1 MSEQTIVLLIVTSVV
16 ILVDIYVAISLKGS
30 LKRVNPLVRRTI
42 WFLNIISW
50 VNSSIIL
57 FNMYVDP
64 RDGMYDRDFSEN
76 LVTGLF
82 MTFLVSK
89 LFYIAFLLI
98 QDAIGL
104 GNRTV
109 RAVRKQGRTPV
120 NESRRRFIGQTGL
133 VLAALPFTSMLW
145 GMVKGKYNYKVHRQV
160 LYYDDLPEAFD
171 GFTITQISDI
181 HSGSF
186 DNMEAVQLGVDLIA
200 KQNSDLILF
209 TGDLVNGMESEIVPY
224 LDMFGKLNAP
234 FGKYSTLGNHDYG
247 EYEEWETPQHKIDNT
262 QKIMDHHKTMGF
274 NLLNNESLLLN
285 KGTDSIRLAGSENW
299 GNPPFPSKG
308 DLDKTFPNL
317 DREFTIL
324 MSHDPHHWDEKIIDH
339 PKQVDLTL
347 AGHTHGMQF
356 GVEIPWLKW
365 SPVQYV
371 YPRWAGLYEE
381 GNQRLYVNR
390 GFGFIGYPGRVGVMP
405 EITVLELRRKLA

>member
-1 MSEQTIVLLIVTSVV
+1 MSEQNTIFSIVTTV
-16 ILVDIYVAISLKGS
+16 ILLVDIYVSFSLKGT
-30 LKRVNPLVRRTI
+30 LKKTHSLVRASVWTI
-42 WFLNIISW
+42 NVFSW
-50 VNSSIIL
+50 LIASIML
-57 FNMYVDP
+57 FNMFTDP
-64 RDGMYDRDFSEN
+64 RDGMYDRDIYEN
-76 LVTGLF
+76 LTIGLF
-82 MTFLVSK
+82 MTFLVTK

-98 QDAIGL
+98 QDVVGI
-104 GNRTV
+104 GNRTI
-109 RAVRKQGRTPV
+109 RAVRKQKRTPV
-120 NESRRRFIGQTGL
+120 DQSRRRFIGQTGL

-186 DNMEAVQLGVDLIA
+186 DNPEAVQLGVNLIA

-209 TGDLVNGMESEIVPY
+209 TGDLVNGMAYEIEPY
-224 LDMFGKLNAP
+224 MDMFGKLNAP
-234 FGKYSTLGNHDYG
+234 FGKFSTLGNHDYG
-247 EYEEWETPQHKIDNT
+247 EYEEWEKPQDKVDNT

-285 KGTDSIRLAGSENW
+285 KGKDSIRLGGVENW

-308 DLDKTFPNL
+308 DLDKTFPIL

-324 MSHDPHHWDEKIIDH
+324 MSHDPHHWDEKVIEH
-339 PKQVDLTL
+339 AKQVDLTL

-381 GNQRLYVNR
+381 GKQKLYVNR

-405 EITVLELRRKLA
+405 EITVFELRRNQT